1 MAAPPRHARLRKEQ
15 TMPVIIR
22 SNWPSIV
29 SLFAFVLACQSA
41 AAPATAQATT
51 EKRRPNIV
59 LILCDDLGISNISYC
74 GADAPFRTPQID
86 ALAKQSLRFDRC
98 FSAPICGPSR
108 AQIMTGQYGFRSGV
122 VDNATA
128 ARLNPVEDLVMPQ
141 VMRGAGYKTAG
152 AGKWSQLEYLASK
165 DDGDRWGFDEFM
177 LWTGFGT
184 DDRYWA
190 PRFNHNGTVRTWD
203 DKTYGP
209 DVLQQFVVE
218 FMAEHKSDPFFVY
231 YAHPIPHAPRT
242 RTPDS
247 KNPKPDK
254 WEMYADQVAYL
265 DKQVGLFVKELERLG
280 LRENTLVLF
289 TGDNGSVY
297 NETVRNG
304 GYGGTIRGRMLDG
317 GKGSAGEGAC
327 RVPMFVSWPAVIREG
342 RVSNDLI
349 DFSDFLPTFC
359 ELAGTALPSGYSC
372 DGRSF
377 APQVR
382 GEKGT
387 PREWV
392 YAGLNRSAD
401 PIRWVRDD
409 QWRLTSSGVLTS
421 VQNAPFGDIHVNDSE
436 PKAKAAR
443 ERLQR
448 VLDSL
453 K

>member
-1 MAAPPRHARLRKEQ
+1 MTRL
-15 TMPVIIR
+15 
-22 SNWPSIV
+22 SL
-29 SLFAFVLACQSA
+29 LFAFVIACQFT
-41 AAPATAQATT
+41 TAQAATQPTT
-51 EKRRPNIV
+51 RRQSPNIV
-59 LILCDDLGISNISYC
+59 LILCDDLGITNIGYC
-74 GADAPFRTPQID
+74 GADAPFRTPHID

-98 FSAPICGPSR
+98 FSGPICGPTR
-108 AQIMTGQYGFRSGV
+108 AQIMTGQYSFRHGV
-122 VDNATA
+122 IDNATA
-128 ARLNPVEDLVMPQ
+128 AKLNPAEDLVMPQ
-141 VMRGAGYKTAG
+141 VMRKAGYKTAG
-152 AGKWSQLEYLASK
+152 AGKWSQLEYLVTK
-165 DDGDRWGFDEFM
+165 EDGNRWGFDEFM

-190 PRFNHNGTVRTWD
+190 PRFNHNGTVRSWD

-218 FMAEHKSDPFFVY
+218 FMANHRDEPFFVY
-231 YAHPIPHAPRT
+231 YSHPIPHAPRA

-247 KNPKPDK
+247 ANPSPDR
-254 WEMYADQVAYL
+254 WEMYADQVTYL

-280 LRENTLVLF
+280 LRDNTLILF
-289 TGDNGSVY
+289 TGDNGAVF
-297 NETVRNG
+297 NESVRNG
-304 GYGGTIRGRMLDG
+304 GIGGTIRGRWLDG

-342 RVSNDLI
+342 RECNDLI
-349 DFSDFLPTFC
+349 DCSDFLPTFC
-359 ELAGTALPSGYSC
+359 ELAGTALPPDYAH

-377 APQVR
+377 APQIR
-382 GEKGT
+382 GQKGT

-392 YAGLNRSAD
+392 YAALHRSQD

-409 QWRLTSSGVLTS
+409 HWRLTGGGVLTS
-421 VQNAPFGDIHVNDSE
+421 VQNAPYGDIHVNDSE

-443 ERLQR
+443 IRLQG